1 MFFNRSKYWKYMNK
15 IISYIKETKEE
26 MKNVKWPTR
35 SQTINFTIAVI
46 LVSVLIAYYLGFF
59 DYVFKTGLE
68 QIINK

>member
-1 MFFNRSKYWKYMNK
+1 MNK
-15 IISYIKETKEE
+15 IISYIQETKEE

-46 LVSVLIAYYLGFF
+46 LVSILIAYYLGFF

>member
-1 MFFNRSKYWKYMNK
+1 MNK

>member
-1 MFFNRSKYWKYMNK
+1 MNK
-15 IISYIKETKEE
+15 IINYIKETKEE

-35 SQTINFTIAVI
+35 NQTVNFTIAVI